1 MGSFSFKSSG
11 TTVASAVVNALAVTP
26 PPIGIVTPLMLG
38 NDDLLKMNTD
48 LVAQLTDN
56 LRNLI
61 MTNWGERLGFYD
73 FGANLRPLTAELVS
87 LDDFDSQAIDRIR
100 SAVSR
105 WMPFID
111 LVDFLSNVD
120 RAASQPNSISAITLT
135 ITFNVTS
142 LNLRD
147 RKLRVT
153 LFVI

>member
-11 TTVASAVVNALAVTP
+11 TTATTTAANALVVTA
-26 PPIGIVTPLMLG
+26 PPIGIVTPLALG
-38 NDDLLKMNTD
+38 NDDLLKTNTD

-73 FGANLRPLTAELVS
+73 FGANLRPLTVDLVT
-87 LDDFDSQAIDRIR
+87 LDDFDSQAIERIR
-100 SAVSR
+100 SAVTR

-111 LVDFLSNVD
+111 LVDFLSKVD
-120 RAASQPNSISAITLT
+120 RASGRPGSVSAITLT
-135 ITFNVTS
+135 ITFNIPS
-142 LNLRD
+142 LNVRD